1 MPGPVGRADELEDD
15 VERPRVDELVGRDRV
30 HPEGGDLLAA
40 VLVAHRGR
48 HTRAGHGAE
57 LDGGRPDAARR
68 AVDEQPLADDQAG
81 LREQGVV
88 GGEEDLGRAA
98 RRDPVQL
105 VGHGHRDPLVDHRQ
119 LGLAA
124 AGDDRHHAVAGLEAL
139 DPVAGLDHLARQLE
153 PGDVLRGPGRGGIAA
168 GELHHVGAVEAG
180 GVHAHQ
186 QLAALRTRVRVL
198 FDGDLTVANR
208 RCSHRARCYPAA
220 AKPPQSAVARRP
232 VCGVIRVNGGP
243 PPSIPTPYLPPLW
256 RESRLGFEAAQLLR
270 SPIWRGV
277 GVAPGEG
284 RPVLLIPGFMAGDG
298 TLATM
303 ARWLRANGYW
313 TQRAGIRANVG
324 CSQDACERIEE
335 RLEALAA
342 RTGSK
347 VAIVGQSRGGVLAR
361 VVATRRPD
369 LVSGIVTLGAPTV
382 GMLRVHP
389 LVLLQVGLVGALG
402 TGRVPGLFR
411 MSCLA
416 RRVLRAVPHR
426 PPARA
431 SRRTCATSA
440 CTRARDGIVDW
451 RACLDGAADELVE
464 IRASHCGMAV
474 SVQAYEQVARA
485 LSAFAA
491 DEPAP
496 LDLAAKG

>member
-1 MPGPVGRADELEDD
+1 MGV
-15 VERPRVDELVGRDRV
+15 
-30 HPEGGDLLAA
+30 
-40 VLVAHRGR
+40 
-48 HTRAGHGAE
+48 
-57 LDGGRPDAARR
+57 
-68 AVDEQPLADDQAG
+68 PL
-81 LREQGVV
+81 
-88 GGEEDLGRAA
+88 
-98 RRDPVQL
+98 P
-105 VGHGHRDPLVDHRQ
+105 
-119 LGLAA
+119 
-124 AGDDRHHAVAGLEAL
+124 
-139 DPVAGLDHLARQLE
+139 
-153 PGDVLRGPGRGGIAA
+153 
-168 GELHHVGAVEAG
+168 
-180 GVHAHQ
+180 
-186 QLAALRTRVRVL
+186 
-198 FDGDLTVANR
+198 N
-208 RCSHRARCYPAA
+208 
-220 AKPPQSAVARRP
+220 
-232 VCGVIRVNGGP
+232 
-243 PPSIPTPYLPPLW
+243 IPTPYLPPLW
-256 RESRLGFEAAQLLR
+256 RESRLGLEAAQLLR
-270 SPIWRGV
+270 SPVWRGV

-303 ARWLRANGYW
+303 SRWLRANGYW

-347 VAIVGQSRGGVLAR
+347 VALVGQSRGGVLAR

-411 MSCLA
+411 MSCCAA
-416 RRVLRAVPHR
+416 RAASRSAPTSW
-426 PPARA
+426 RA

-440 CTRARDGIVDW
+440 CTRARTGSWTGV
-451 RACLDGAADELVE
+451 
-464 IRASHCGMAV
+464 RASTARPRNWSRSGPRTAGWR
-474 SVQAYEQVARA
+474 SASQAYEQVARA

-496 LDLAAKG
+496 LDLAA